1 MKKDTYRETLR
12 ALQVELTKW
21 QRHIIA
27 HNQRVLVI
35 LEGRDGAGKDSTIKR
50 ITKYLS
56 PREVR
61 MVALG
66 KPSDRDQSSWYFQ
79 RYVPHLPC
87 GGELVLFNRS
97 WYNRA
102 GVEPVMGF
110 CTTEQYQLF
119 MEMVPHLEQMLIA
132 DGMQVFK
139 YFLDISRE
147 EQARRLEARRT
158 NPLKQ
163 WKSSPV
169 DAKAQELWDAYS
181 TARNEMFARTSHLE
195 APWFIVRSDDKR
207 QARLALIRHMLS
219 RHEYDQK
226 DHRLALPDP
235 ALVFAYDAAYLEN
248 GMIES

>member
-1 MKKDTYRETLR
+1 MKKDSYRETLR

-27 HNQRVLVI
+27 DHQRVLVI

-50 ITKYLS
+50 LTKYLS

-66 KPSDRDQSSWYFQ
+66 KPSDRDVTSWYFQ
-79 RYVPHLPC
+79 RYIPHLPC
-87 GGELVLFNRS
+87 GGELVFFNRS

-110 CTTEQYQLF
+110 CTPEEHQRF
-119 MEMVPHLEQMLIA
+119 MEMVPHLEQMLVA
-132 DGMQVFK
+132 DGIQLVK
-139 YFLDISRE
+139 YYLDISRE
-147 EQARRLEARRT
+147 EQIRRLEARRT

-169 DAKAQELWDAYS
+169 DAKAQELWDPYS
-181 TARNEMFARTSHLE
+181 AARNEMFAKTSHIE

-207 QARLALIRHMLS
+207 QARLALMRHLLS

-226 DHRLALPDP
+226 DNSLTLPDP
-235 ALVFAYDAAYLEN
+235 TLVFAYEPAYLEN
-248 GMIES
+248 GMIAS